1 MDKNIRVNADF
12 FISIR
17 RRRRVFLLDKWE
29 FWQKQLFWLGVRK
42 ASRVKLGFTMLDQH
56 VVADMPTAPTITRGN
71 Y

>member
-17 RRRRVFLLDKWE
+17 RPRRVFLFDKWE
-29 FWQKQLFWLGVRK
+29 FWQKQLFLLGVRK
-42 ASRVKLGFTMLDQH
+42 ASRVKLRFTMSDQH
-56 VVADMPTAPTITRGN
+56 VVADMPRAPTITRRN